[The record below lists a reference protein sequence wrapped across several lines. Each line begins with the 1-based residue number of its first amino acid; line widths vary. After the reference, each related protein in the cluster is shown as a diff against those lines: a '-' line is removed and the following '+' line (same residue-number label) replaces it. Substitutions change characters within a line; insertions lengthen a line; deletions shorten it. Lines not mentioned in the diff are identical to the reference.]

1 MRKPK
6 MIIFDAGRT
15 LIDYASFDTRK
26 GVNALMP
33 YITVNPRGLCAEEI
47 DRQTSKVFE
56 MFEASREQLFEV
68 PEQTILRLVH
78 DLLGLEFSIPLAEI
92 ERIIW
97 EEDAVKVPIPHAD
110 QVLEY
115 LHAAGIQTAVLSN
128 LDFSG
133 YLLKEALD
141 ELYPGNHFKFVIAS
155 SDYGIRK
162 PNPLIFQAAIAKSG
176 FSAGDIWYVGDKLAV
191 DVVGSTDAGMVS
203 VLYKFPRNHYEAI
216 PEGLMIMEDFRDL
229 LKLIDQAD
237 S

>member
-6 MIIFDAGRT
+6 MVIFDAGRT
-15 LIDYASFDTRK
+15 LIDYAAFDTRK

-33 YITVNPRGLCAEEI
+33 YITANPQELCAEEI

-56 MFEASREQLFEV
+56 LFEASRKQLFEV

-78 DLLGLEFSIPLAEI
+78 DLLGLKFSIPLDEI

-97 EEDAVKVPIPHAD
+97 KEDAIKVPIPHAD
-110 QVLEY
+110 QVLQE
-115 LHAAGIQTAVLSN
+115 LHSAGIQTAVLSN

-133 YLLKEALD
+133 HLLKEALD
-141 ELYPGNHFKFVIAS
+141 QLYPGNHFKFVIAS

-162 PNPLIFQAAIAKSG
+162 PNVLIFQAAIAKSG
-176 FSAGDIWYVGDKLAV
+176 FSASDIWYVGDKLAV
-191 DVVGSTDAGMVS
+191 DVAGSRNAGMVS

-216 PEGLMIMEDFRDL
+216 PEGFMIMEDFRDL